1 MNGAVT
7 DAEILATTLPGAPW
21 NGWYCKNHPRGEA
34 LANDRTRDVCWGCG
48 NFKPIEKEEPSM
60 DEFKPGDLVKL
71 KSGGP
76 AMTVE
81 SVDRKE
87 GGFVC
92 LWFTDGE
99 LDSDTFVSAVLVMIS
114 PEDIPMTAAE
124 KNEALLK
131 MHENAAAA
139 APIRALENA

>member
-1 MNGAVT
+1 MNGPPT
-7 DAEILATTLPGAPW
+7 DAEDAATVLPGMPW
-21 NGWYCKNHPRGEA
+21 NGWYCRQYHPHGEA
-34 LANDRTRDVCWGCG
+34 IANDRTRDRCWACG
-48 NFKPIEKEEPSM
+48 QLKPIQKEEPSM

-139 APIRALENA
+139 AAAPE

>member
-1 MNGAVT
+1 MNGPPTAYE
-7 DAEILATTLPGAPW
+7 DAATVLPGMPW
-21 NGWYCKNHPRGEA
+21 NGWYCRQYRPHGTI
-34 LANDRTRDVCWGCG
+34 ANDRTRDRCWACG
-48 NFKPIEKEEPSM
+48 QLKPIQKEEPPM

-114 PEDIPMTAAE
+114 PEDISMTAAE
-124 KNEALLK
+124 KNEALRK

-139 APIRALENA
+139 AAAPE

>member
-1 MNGAVT
+1 
-7 DAEILATTLPGAPW
+7 
-21 NGWYCKNHPRGEA
+21 
-34 LANDRTRDVCWGCG
+34 
-48 NFKPIEKEEPSM
+48 M

-139 APIRALENA
+139 AAAPE

>member
-1 MNGAVT
+1 MA
-7 DAEILATTLPGAPW
+7 D
-21 NGWYCKNHPRGEA
+21 
-34 LANDRTRDVCWGCG
+34 
-48 NFKPIEKEEPSM
+48 
-60 DEFKPGDLVKL
+60 FKPGDLVKL

-76 AMTVE
+76 AMTIE

-114 PEDIPMTAAE
+114 PEDISMTAAE
-124 KNEALLK
+124 KNEALRK

-139 APIRALENA
+139 AASPE